1 MDRKQVKDAWENAA
15 TDYADVRPTDGADAE
30 LVRDLVDSLDG
41 TPTVLDVGC
50 GDGMRTLANMTG
62 ATAIGID
69 VARTQTEMAAAN
81 VPAAHLLQ
89 GDMVSLPVVDD
100 SVDAVTAYHAVF
112 HVERD
117 QHPAVYREFARV
129 LRPGGRVL
137 LTVGSSAYEQ
147 VRSNWLGT
155 GLEMF
160 FSTPGQRETVRQ
172 LETAGF
178 DIVWQQRVE
187 DPLGS
192 TVPFVLAEL
201 SE

>member
-1 MDRKQVKDAWENAA
+1 MDRKQVKAAWETAA
-15 TDYADVRPTDGADAE
+15 TDYARVRPADGADAA
-30 LVRDLVDSLDG
+30 LVRDLVESLDG

-62 ATAIGID
+62 ATAIGLD
-69 VARTQTEMAAAN
+69 VARTQVEMAAEN

-89 GDMVSLPVVDD
+89 GDMLAIPIADD

-112 HVERD
+112 HVGRD

-147 VRSNWLGT
+147 VRSDWLGT
-155 GLEMF
+155 GREMF

-172 LETAGF
+172 LEAAGF
-178 DIVWQQRVE
+178 DIRWQRRVE

-201 SE
+201 SV